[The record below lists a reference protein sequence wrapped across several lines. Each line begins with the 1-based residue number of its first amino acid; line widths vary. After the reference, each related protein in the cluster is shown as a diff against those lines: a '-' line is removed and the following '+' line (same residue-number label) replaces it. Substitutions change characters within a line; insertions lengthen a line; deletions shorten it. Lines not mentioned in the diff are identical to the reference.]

1 MVHYLLLGF
10 KKDSLT
16 ENVINGFA
24 EKFDQLEKH
33 HEGLVN
39 PQIYRNIVSREG
51 NMDLMITIEYRSFED
66 LKACLESPE
75 YHELQEKYGEI
86 VETTFSFD
94 HN

>member
-10 KKDSLT
+10 KENALT

-33 HEGLVN
+33 HEGLNN

-51 NMDLMITIEYRSFED
+51 NMDLMITIEYRSLED
-66 LKACLESPE
+66 LKAYLESTE
-75 YHELQEKYGEI
+75 CQELQEKYGEI
-86 VETTFSFD
+86 IETQFSFD

>member
-1 MVHYLLLGF
+1 MVHYLLLKF
-10 KKDSLT
+10 KENTLT

-51 NMDLMITIEYRSFED
+51 NMDMMITIEYRSLED
-66 LKACLESPE
+66 LKAYLESAE
-75 YHELQEKYGEI
+75 RAELQEKYGEI
-86 VETTFSFD
+86 VENQFSFD

>member
-1 MVHYLLLGF
+1 MVHYLLLKF
-10 KKDSLT
+10 KENTLT

-51 NMDLMITIEYRSFED
+51 NMDMMITIEYRSLED
-66 LKACLESPE
+66 LKAYLESAE
-75 YHELQEKYGEI
+75 RAELQEKYGEI
-86 VETTFSFD
+86 VETQFSFD

>member
-1 MVHYLLLGF
+1 MVHYLLLKF
-10 KKDSLT
+10 KENTLT

-51 NMDLMITIEYRSFED
+51 NMDMMITIEYRSLED
-66 LKACLESPE
+66 LKAYLESVE
-75 YHELQEKYGEI
+75 RAELQEKYGEI
-86 VETTFSFD
+86 VENQFSFD